1 MPKKIKKEI
10 SELLNGKKKM
20 GICISKTEPRTG
32 HDVYIFSMYIC
43 PVLQKRNSKV
53 DSKSSFQN
61 NTFSKRSSRWCIQS
75 SKWIKSAVMLNIYAM
90 VWYYAII
97 YTLDHA
103 RIVTVQSEVEYYQ
116 RNDGKIMKNHVQ
128 KPAIWQNG
136 FSQSATSRSEFCKT
150 CESRSCRYVEHI

>member
-53 DSKSSFQN
+53 DSKQVFNTTRFQN
-61 NTFSKRSSRWCIQS
+61 GRPDGSFR
-75 SKWIKSAVMLNIYAM
+75 
-90 VWYYAII
+90 
-97 YTLDHA
+97 
-103 RIVTVQSEVEYYQ
+103 VE
-116 RNDGKIMKNHVQ
+116 N
-128 KPAIWQNG
+128 
-136 FSQSATSRSEFCKT
+136 E
-150 CESRSCRYVEHI
+150 

>member
-1 MPKKIKKEI
+1 MLTVSCVAVCALSATKSENCQNNKKEI

-20 GICISKTEPRTG
+20 GICISKTEPRMG

-75 SKWIKSAVMLNIYAM
+75 SK
-90 VWYYAII
+90 
-97 YTLDHA
+97 
-103 RIVTVQSEVEYYQ
+103 
-116 RNDGKIMKNHVQ
+116 
-128 KPAIWQNG
+128 
-136 FSQSATSRSEFCKT
+136 
-150 CESRSCRYVEHI
+150 